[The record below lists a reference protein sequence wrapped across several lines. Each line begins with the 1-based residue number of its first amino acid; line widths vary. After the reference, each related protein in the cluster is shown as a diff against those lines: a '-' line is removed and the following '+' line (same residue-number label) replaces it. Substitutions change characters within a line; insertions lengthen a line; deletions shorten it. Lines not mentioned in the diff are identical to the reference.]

1 MTARAEISSERTPFT
16 SLAHALNTLR
26 PEDEQIAQ
34 QTKLLVELN
43 RCLDV
48 ALNNMGR
55 GLSMY
60 DSNARLIVCN
70 ELYRQIYDLPVELT
84 WPGTHLAA
92 LVRHHVLREEGRDD
106 PEERKRQGRW
116 IEHHVAEMAL
126 GKSFTHTQFLKDGRI
141 VLVSNQPLAGGGWVD
156 IQEDITEKRRAE
168 EKIDW
173 LARHDVLTEVAN
185 RHQFCEA
192 LDSWSR
198 GLADGYKF
206 ALHWI
211 DLDRFKEVN
220 DTYGHPAGDALL
232 QGVAGRLR
240 KVMRGTDLVARLG
253 GDEFAVLQASAGEE
267 EAIKLAQRLEKALS
281 QPYFIHGEDTR
292 AGASIGIALAPRDG
306 VDRDSLMK
314 SADLALY
321 SAKAAGRGNY
331 AFVPTTGIKLTG

>member
-16 SLAHALNTLR
+16 SLAQALNTLR
-26 PEDEQIAQ
+26 PEDEQMAQ

-70 ELYRQIYDLPVELT
+70 ELYRRMYDLPVELT
-84 WPGTHLAA
+84 RPGTPLAA
-92 LVRHHVLREEGRDD
+92 LVRHHVLREKGLDN

-141 VLVSNQPLAGGGWVD
+141 VLVSNQPLEGGGWVD
-156 IQEDITEKRRAE
+156 IQEDVTEKRRAE

-192 LDSWSR
+192 LDSWTRS
-198 GLADGYKF
+198 LTDGYHF

-240 KVMRGTDLVARLG
+240 KVLRGTDLVARLG
-253 GDEFAVLQASAGEE
+253 GDEFAILQASAGEE

-281 QPYFIHGEDTR
+281 QPYSIHGEDAR

-306 VDRDSLMK
+306 VDRESLMK

-321 SAKAAGRGNY
+321 SAKARGRGHY
-331 AFVPTTGIKLTG
+331 AFVPTKGRSG